1 MAFRLHIVLV
11 RTFAR
16 RVKKAAPTTFVDPDL
31 LDEIDMKA
39 HVSKMQSTLDALK
52 QNYSRKLTTKLS
64 PEFLEDVIVTET
76 NSKRVPLKQL
86 GQVAY
91 INKQTISVNLST
103 SPKSLNSV
111 VQSLVKSGLELNP
124 IQRGTSVEVAVPK
137 VTREFRLSLVKTAQ
151 RNAEDAKVSIRRI
164 RQAVLSKVKSK
175 KKEMSDDNIHLL
187 QKYVDS
193 LTSQITDEIEEIL
206 SKKKSELLDSK
217 K

>member
-1 MAFRLHIVLV
+1 
-11 RTFAR
+11 
-16 RVKKAAPTTFVDPDL
+16 
-31 LDEIDMKA
+31 MKN
-39 HVSKMQSTLDALK
+39 HFI
-52 QNYSRKLTTKLS
+52 R
-64 PEFLEDVIVTET
+64 
-76 NSKRVPLKQL
+76 
-86 GQVAY
+86 
-91 INKQTISVNLST
+91 
-103 SPKSLNSV
+103 
-111 VQSLVKSGLELNP
+111 
-124 IQRGTSVEVAVPK
+124 